1 MTKHVQHVAGAS
13 EGDSLCRTE
22 SANLSTLYLWS
33 KLLLVGLAT
42 LHGHCCRIQLLAS
55 CSRKLLLVKLGEE
68 ANMFVLPARRV
79 LLVVVGPA

>member
-1 MTKHVQHVAGAS
+1 MTQHVQHVAGAS
-13 EGDSLCRTE
+13 ESDSLCRTE

-33 KLLLVGLAT
+33 KLLLVSLAT

-55 CSRKLLLVKLGEE
+55 CSRKLSLVKLGEE
-68 ANMFVLPARRV
+68 ANMFVSARRV